1 MRVSGFWQEKT
12 TEAKRISV
20 VNSFAWMVFASG
32 FFIPRWEAVRDTFHE
47 IPDLIPHPPEVVELL
62 FFAPGGSCQEG
73 GVVEGDMNDPGLS
86 WENRAILAGVITDG
100 HHDVEWRLCKL
111 VDMLRLLG
119 GYVDAGFLHDPRCDG
134 VQSVCFDPCR
144 VRVYLS

>member
-47 IPDLIPHPPEVVELL
+47 IPDLIPHPQVGFGDYQIE
-62 FFAPGGSCQEG
+62 
-73 GVVEGDMNDPGLS
+73 VVEGDMNDPGLS

-134 VQSVCFDPCR
+134 GQSVCFDPCR